1 MYTPIYP
8 SSYRHSPWPSPMRL
22 SRPIFNDWLNLADK
36 RIVEYTCMA
45 RNLSKSNDSS
55 RMDGGWEVS
64 ESLVTCSPC
73 SRIGCHVPME
83 RATWAFP
90 FPISPFILSGLF
102 PSLFY
107 IYIHLC
113 VWYMCVYSL
122 SLSLPFPSCLHLA
135 VSHTRLP
142 AGAKR
147 TWNRWVSSSPLP
159 YLLPH
164 KLPVL
169 SRFRTTSIMSVY
181 SLSTEPRC
189 LWQRMNS
196 NLNMYC
202 RRQINIYSRDRA
214 LPSAEPPRA
223 PYRSFFAYHLFV
235 TFPPRLPSSLR
246 SAPLRAQCFST
257 AASKCNLIMSAAADA
272 TGASSGSSWFNDA
285 E

>member
-122 SLSLPFPSCLHLA
+122 SLSLFL
-135 VSHTRLP
+135 
-142 AGAKR
+142 
-147 TWNRWVSSSPLP
+147 SPLAFTW
-159 YLLPH
+159 
-164 KLPVL
+164 
-169 SRFRTTSIMSVY
+169 RCRTLGS
-181 SLSTEPRC
+181 
-189 LWQRMNS
+189 
-196 NLNMYC
+196 
-202 RRQINIYSRDRA
+202 
-214 LPSAEPPRA
+214 
-223 PYRSFFAYHLFV
+223 
-235 TFPPRLPSSLR
+235 
-246 SAPLRAQCFST
+246 LRAQSVRET
-257 AASKCNLIMSAAADA
+257 GGSRPPLSPTSSLTSYRYSPASVRHP
-272 TGASSGSSWFNDA
+272 
-285 E
+285 